1 MGPFQLVSP
10 VKLLESSFAAGTIF
24 AFACACTLL
33 NLAVIGMRA
42 YAFHEAWSTLV
53 DVEGIAY
60 SVLVSIMWHILLLF
74 LLVDVIAT
82 LLTPS
87 RDLQAGTVISFA
99 IVSIMQL
106 PLVALFLKW
115 ETSPSTSR
123 ALRGAC
129 VLTAHS
135 SSCDGWWSRVRV
147 VTITS
152 SSASCFLHL
161 LLVVLALRYVHSRP
175 ETPRDFLIGRS
186 NGRQRGGALSKSG
199 RPTRSKSTR
208 GGSGR
213 VKGELQHLRQD
224 VSDWSDKLSRSRKSS
239 VRSGAS
245 STGRRSSAPPA
256 YSSSDDDDEHPAPA
270 PLRAPGS
277 TSLHNAHPV
286 HTDSDASEPIK
297 GASATARRA

>member
-1 MGPFQLVSP
+1 MSPIPLVSP
-10 VKLLESSFAAGTIF
+10 VKLFESSFAAGTIF
-24 AFACACTLL
+24 AFASACTLL

-42 YAFHEAWSTLV
+42 YAFHVLQAWSTLV

-87 RDLQAGTVISFA
+87 RDLQEGTVISFA

-135 SSCDGWWSRVRV
+135 TSCDGWWSRVRV
-147 VTITS
+147 VTITT

-175 ETPRDFLIGRS
+175 ETPQDFLISRS
-186 NGRQRGGALSKSG
+186 NGRQRGG
-199 RPTRSKSTR
+199 
-208 GGSGR
+208 
-213 VKGELQHLRQD
+213 
-224 VSDWSDKLSRSRKSS
+224 
-239 VRSGAS
+239 
-245 STGRRSSAPPA
+245 
-256 YSSSDDDDEHPAPA
+256 
-270 PLRAPGS
+270 
-277 TSLHNAHPV
+277 
-286 HTDSDASEPIK
+286 
-297 GASATARRA
+297 